1 MSKHQIDQQIAFLRR
16 ELTKVTLE
24 MAFSEGLESQALR
37 IRQNRLSNELDRL
50 QRTAVSGQLSAV
62 SFQLS
67 AVSGQRS
74 TADR

>member
-1 MSKHQIDQQIAFLRR
+1 
-16 ELTKVTLE
+16 

-62 SFQLS
+62 SFQQS
-67 AVSGQRS
+67 AKITDCESRRG
-74 TADR
+74 